1 MSRQSVAKAHQ
12 KIQELSWEP
21 LYHEPV
27 AQYGTDYTFQKA
39 QKKDPLKQVL
49 RSYFPMQEE
58 KDHRVYGASDGA
70 IRGNMFRQVQ
80 ERWLEWQKLFL
91 SIIPLPEISAARA
104 MPLLFRNVPNPELHN
119 GQAIQMIDEVRHST
133 IQQNLKRLYMN
144 NYIDPAGF
152 NNSLRNFQ
160 NDYCGTIGRQFA
172 EGFITGDA
180 ITAASI
186 YLTIVAETAFT
197 NTLFVAMPAE
207 AAANGDYLLPTV
219 FHSVQSDESRHISN
233 GYATLLMALADEGN
247 HQLLERDLR
256 YAWWNNHRVVDAAI
270 GTFIEYG
277 TKDRRKDRESYAE
290 MWRRWIYD
298 DYYRSYLV
306 PLEKYGLVIPH
317 DLVEESWN
325 QIWNKGY
332 VHEVAQFFATGWLAN
347 YWRIDPMTDKDFEWF
362 EYKYPGWYDKYGKW
376 WENYNRLSTPNGHH
390 PIVFEDVDY
399 QYPHRCW
406 TCMVPCL
413 VREDMVMDEVDGQV
427 RTYCHEACRWTDT
440 EAFRPDLPGPGDPE
454 HGPAHRQARVGDPL
468 PRLELGRR
476 GQRHGLRP
484 RRRQDA
490 DRPAAPRPR
499 PQEDVDAGPPAPLPA
514 AAEPERAAQRDVP
527 DGARRRSTPTTSA
540 AVPPAGRHP
549 RAPRS
554 RTARVRR
561 GPPEA
566 LRRRRPSAPPAHVP
580 HLPDLTRRDEEPWP
594 RSTSCAS
601 SRSASRS
608 RSTRTRPSCGPRPSR
623 ESCSCTAA
631 RKGSAPPASPSS
643 SRARTSSSSR
653 YSTFALPD
661 YEKDEGFTLLCRAH
675 VYEDV
680 TIELLNYDEEMIRS
694 GLPIREAI
702 AEVVSIEQV
711 THDMRHL
718 VLRLI
723 EPTELKFF
731 PGQYVD
737 ITVPGTELSRS
748 FSMANISTRDGSLL
762 EFVIKVYPDGL
773 FSQSP
778 RRRAGGRGPAEAR
791 RPVRGLHPA
800 RGRDADLVFVGG
812 GAGMAP
818 ILSLLRSM
826 AERGDERK
834 ATFYYGARGRRDLCF
849 EEELQAVAEQLP
861 EFSYRPAL
869 SEPAAD
875 DDWDGEVGLITDVVQ
890 AARARPLGSS
900 RLRLRAAADGRGG
913 DDAAHGPRRP
923 REAHLLRQVHHH
935 R

>member
-1 MSRQSVAKAHQ
+1 MSRQSVARAHQ

-27 AQYGTDYTFQKA
+27 SQYGTDYTFAKA

-80 ERWLEWQKLFL
+80 ERWMEWQKLFL

-104 MPLLFRNVPNPELHN
+104 MPLLFRTVPNPELHN

-233 GYATLLMALADEGN
+233 GYATLLMALSDEEN

-277 TKDRRKDRESYAE
+277 TKDRRKERESYAE

-306 PLEKYGLVIPH
+306 PLEKYGLKIPH
-317 DLVEESWN
+317 DLIEEAWN

-376 WENYNRLSTPNGHH
+376 WENYNRLSRPNGHH

-406 TCMVPCL
+406 VCMVPCL
-413 VREDMVMDEVDGQV
+413 VREDMVIEEVDGQV
-427 RTYCHEACRWTDT
+427 RTYCHEECAWTDVT
-440 EAFRPDLPGPGDPE
+440 AFRPTYQGRATPNMGQLIGKREWETLYHGWNWADVVSDMGFVRDDGKTLTAQPHLNLDPKKMWTLDHLRRMGPVLSPNVLLNEMTPE
-454 HGPAHRQARVGDPL
+454 ER
-468 PRLELGRR
+468 
-476 GQRHGLRP
+476 
-484 RRRQDA
+484 
-490 DRPAAPRPR
+490 
-499 PQEDVDAGPPAPLPA
+499 A
-514 AAEPERAAQRDVP
+514 AAEQGIMLMHGCKEGQCSSCKSFILDGDDVEL
-527 DGARRRSTPTTSA
+527 DS
-540 AVPPAGRHP
+540 
-549 RAPRS
+549 
-554 RTARVRR
+554 
-561 GPPEA
+561 
-566 LRRRRPSAPPAHVP
+566 
-580 HLPDLTRRDEEPWP
+580 
-594 RSTSCAS
+594 
-601 SRSASRS
+601 
-608 RSTRTRPSCGPRPSR
+608 
-623 ESCSCTAA
+623 
-631 RKGSAPPASPSS
+631 
-643 SRARTSSSSR
+643 

-661 YEKDEGFTLLCRAH
+661 FEKEEGFTLLCRAH

-694 GLPIREAI
+694 GLPIQRAV
-702 AEVVSIEQV
+702 AEVVSKDQV

-718 VLRLI
+718 VLRLV
-723 EPTELKFF
+723 EPAEVKFF
-731 PGQYVD
+731 PGQYMD
-737 ITVPGTELSRS
+737 ISVPGTDQVRS
-748 FSMANISTRDGSLL
+748 FSMANTSSRDGLL
-762 EFVIKVYPDGL
+762 EFVIKVYPGGL
-773 FSQSP
+773 FSQFLDE
-778 RRRAGGRGPAEAR
+778 RLAVGDRLELTGPFGVFTLRES
-791 RPVRGLHPA
+791 
-800 RGRDADLVFVGG
+800 DSELVFVGG

-818 ILSLLRSM
+818 ILSLLRTM
-826 AERGDERK
+826 AERGIHRK
-834 ATFYYGARGRRDLCF
+834 ATFFYGARGDRDLCF
-849 EEELQAVAEQLP
+849 TEELAAIAEKLP
-861 EFSYRPAL
+861 NFTYIPAL
-869 SEPAAD
+869 SDEISGAKTAPD
-875 DDWDGEVGLITDVVQ
+875 ISDISPDGRNSETWTGETGLITDVVK
-890 AARARPLGSS
+890 
-900 RLRLRAAADGRGG
+900 RLA
-913 DDAAHGPRRP
+913 
-923 REAHLLRQVHHH
+923 
-935 R
+935 

>member
-21 LYHEPV
+21 MYHEPV
-27 AQYGTDYTFQKA
+27 AQYGTDYSFRKA
-39 QKKDPLKQVL
+39 DKKDPLKQVL

-58 KDHRVYGASDGA
+58 KDHRVYGAQDGA

-104 MPLLFRNVPNPELHN
+104 MPLLFRTVPNPELHN

-233 GYATLLMALADEGN
+233 GYATLLMALADEEN

-317 DLVEESWN
+317 DLIEEAWN

-347 YWRIDPMTDKDFEWF
+347 YWRIDPMTDTDFEWF

-376 WENYNRLSTPNGHH
+376 WENYNRLSRPNGHH
-390 PIVFEDVDY
+390 PIVAESVDY
-399 QYPHRCW
+399 VYPHRCW

-413 VREDMVMDEVDGQV
+413 VREDMVIDEVDGQV
-427 RTYCHEACRWTDT
+427 RTYCHEECRWTDA
-440 EAFRPDLPGPGDPE
+440 EAFRPTYQG
-454 HGPAHRQARVGDPL
+454 
-468 PRLELGRR
+468 
-476 GQRHGLRP
+476 
-484 RRRQDA
+484 
-490 DRPAAPRPR
+490 
-499 PQEDVDAGPPAPLPA
+499 
-514 AAEPERAAQRDVP
+514 
-527 DGARRRSTPTTSA
+527 RSTPNMGQLIGKREWETLYHGWNWADVVSDMGYVRDDGKTLVAQPHLDLDPSKMWTLDHLRRMGPVQSPNVLLNEMTPEEREA
-540 AVPPAGRHP
+540 FRADYNRQGPAGRP
-549 RAPRS
+549 AP
-554 RTARVRR
+554 
-561 GPPEA
+561 
-566 LRRRRPSAPPAHVP
+566 
-580 HLPDLTRRDEEPWP
+580 
-594 RSTSCAS
+594 
-601 SRSASRS
+601 
-608 RSTRTRPSCGPRPSR
+608 
-623 ESCSCTAA
+623 
-631 RKGSAPPASPSS
+631 
-643 SRARTSSSSR
+643 
-653 YSTFALPD
+653 
-661 YEKDEGFTLLCRAH
+661 
-675 VYEDV
+675 
-680 TIELLNYDEEMIRS
+680 
-694 GLPIREAI
+694 
-702 AEVVSIEQV
+702 
-711 THDMRHL
+711 
-718 VLRLI
+718 
-723 EPTELKFF
+723 
-731 PGQYVD
+731 VD
-737 ITVPGTELSRS
+737 
-748 FSMANISTRDGSLL
+748 A
-762 EFVIKVYPDGL
+762 
-773 FSQSP
+773 
-778 RRRAGGRGPAEAR
+778 
-791 RPVRGLHPA
+791 
-800 RGRDADLVFVGG
+800 
-812 GAGMAP
+812 
-818 ILSLLRSM
+818 
-826 AERGDERK
+826 
-834 ATFYYGARGRRDLCF
+834 
-849 EEELQAVAEQLP
+849 
-861 EFSYRPAL
+861 
-869 SEPAAD
+869 
-875 DDWDGEVGLITDVVQ
+875 
-890 AARARPLGSS
+890 
-900 RLRLRAAADGRGG
+900 
-913 DDAAHGPRRP
+913 
-923 REAHLLRQVHHH
+923 
-935 R
+935 